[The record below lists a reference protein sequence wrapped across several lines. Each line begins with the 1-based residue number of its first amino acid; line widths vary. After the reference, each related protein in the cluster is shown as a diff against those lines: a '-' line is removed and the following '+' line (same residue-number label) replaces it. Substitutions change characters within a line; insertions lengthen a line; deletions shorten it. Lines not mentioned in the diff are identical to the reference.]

1 MAHHQMTANT
11 TMKRQCRT
19 ERVKTGVENH
29 FPVAS
34 DFEVVV
40 EAAALPVL
48 RAVPED
54 FSVAAVSVR
63 PVTLDAF

>member
-1 MAHHQMTANT
+1 MVHHQMMANT

-19 ERVKTGVENH
+19 ERVKTGVESH

-40 EAAALPVL
+40 EAAAPVL

-54 FSVAAVSVR
+54 FSVAVVSVK